1 MLTLLK
7 IQDYMS
13 KALRGEVSVS
23 PETIETF
30 KKDCSDSI
38 IKQLSPDSRGGYRV
52 RMSGLGR
59 PLCQQVLDKQGIK
72 EDMEYNTLFRFMF
85 GDLTESILMAI
96 MQEAGVEIVDYQKQ
110 VELEIAG
117 KKIKGTLDV
126 ILRDETGQDKVWD
139 IKSASDWA
147 FNYKFTGMG
156 GYDKLKEDDPFGY
169 LMQGFLYS
177 EAVGLPFGGWIV
189 VNKSSGMVAVVDV
202 PDWSQEDKADYLKD
216 AAERI
221 KFLDNPDV
229 KPFKPYSPIP
239 ETYKNKGELVSTGNK
254 LLPRECNLCG
264 YRHHCWP
271 KAILHSRVTSRA
283 KSPPQV
289 WYSTLKKKEL

>member
-1 MLTLLK
+1 
-7 IQDYMS
+7 MS

-30 KKDCSDSI
+30 KNDCADSV
-38 IKQLSPDSRGGYRV
+38 IKQLSPNGRGEYRL

-72 EDMEYNTLFRFMF
+72 EEMEYNTLFRFMF
-85 GDLTESILMAI
+85 GDLTESILMAV

-110 VELEIAG
+110 VELDIGGE
-117 KKIKGTLDV
+117 KLKGTLDV

-156 GYDKLKEDDPFGY
+156 GYDKLKEEDPFGY

-189 VNKSSGMVAVVDV
+189 VNKSNGMVAVVEV
-202 PDWSQEDKADYLKD
+202 PDWSQEDKEDYIKD

-221 KFLDNPDV
+221 KFLNNPDV
-229 KPFKPYSPIP
+229 KSFKPYKPVA

-264 YRHHCWP
+264 YRYHCWP
-271 KAILHSRVTSRA
+271 NAILHSRVTSRA

>member
-13 KALRGEVSVS
+13 KALRGETTLS
-23 PETIETF
+23 PETLETF

-38 IKQLSPDSRGGYRV
+38 LRQLTTDRGDYRI

-59 PLCQQVLDKQGIK
+59 PLCQQVLDKHGIK

-96 MQEAGVEIVDYQKQ
+96 MQEAGVEIIDYQKQ

-117 KKIKGTLDV
+117 EKIKGTLDV

-147 FNYKFTGMG
+147 FNYKFTGLG

-189 VNKSSGMVAVVDV
+189 VNKSSGKVAVVEV
-202 PDWSQEDKADYLKD
+202 PDWCDDDKDYYLKD

-221 KFLDNPDV
+221 KFLNSDKA
-229 KPFKPYSPIP
+229 KPFKPFKPIP
-239 ETYKNKGELVSTGNK
+239 ETIKRAGEFIETGNR
-254 LLPRECNLCG
+254 LLPKECNLCG
-264 YRHHCWP
+264 YRYHCWP
-271 KAILHSRVTSRA
+271 DAKLHDKVTSKA
-283 KSPPQV
+283 KFPPQV

>member
-7 IQDYMS
+7 LQDFLLKAGQGDVNVSLSNLS
-13 KALRGEVSVS
+13 KFADECNEAAHKQMTRERGE
-23 PETIETF
+23 F
-30 KKDCSDSI
+30 R
-38 IKQLSPDSRGGYRV
+38 L

-59 PLCQQVLDKQGIK
+59 PLCQQVLDKHGIK
-72 EDMEYNTLFRFMF
+72 EEMEYNALFRFLF
-85 GDLTESILMAI
+85 GDLTEAAMMLM
-96 MQEAGVEIVDYQKQ
+96 MREAGIEIVDYQKQ
-110 VELEIAG
+110 VELDIAG
-117 KKIKGTLDV
+117 VTVKGTLDV

-147 FNYKFTGMG
+147 FNYKFTGLG

-189 VNKSSGMVAVVDV
+189 VNKSSGQIAVVEV
-202 PDWSQEDKADYLKD
+202 PDWSQDDKDAYLLD
-216 AAERI
+216 AAERV
-221 KFLDNPDV
+221 KFLTDPRV
-229 KPFKPYSPIP
+229 KPFKPYKPVA
-239 ETYKNKGELVSTGNK
+239 ETYKNKGEIVDTGNK

-264 YRHHCWP
+264 YRYHCWP
-271 KAILHSRVTSRA
+271 NAILHNRVTSRA